1 MTSSIQF
8 LYNFLNAKQKTR
20 LFSLLVIMIIAS
32 FLEIVCI
39 LSLVEYV
46 AFLSE
51 NQIGFLFDFLIQ
63 KLKLDN
69 FELNIKNFSFIL
81 IFIFL
86 LSTVL
91 NLFSVYLLSKVC
103 SSDRRRN

>member
-69 FELNIKNFSFIL
+69 FELNIKNLLS
-81 IFIFL
+81 FIFL
-86 LSTVL
+86 LSTIK
-91 NLFSVYLLSKVC
+91 FISSPLSKFQTGGEIE
-103 SSDRRRN
+103 RIY